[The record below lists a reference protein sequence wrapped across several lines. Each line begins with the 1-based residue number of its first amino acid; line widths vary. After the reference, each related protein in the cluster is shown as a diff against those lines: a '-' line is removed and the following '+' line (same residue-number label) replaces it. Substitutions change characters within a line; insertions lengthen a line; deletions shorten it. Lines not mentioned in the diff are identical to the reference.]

1 MMKDD
6 VLEIEDENGMIK
18 EYNILFKFDEL
29 DSNEHYVVYT
39 DYSLDGDGNV
49 DVKARQYV
57 EHDGNLSLSEIKYK
71 EVKDYIKERLAEL
84 MEEE

>member
-1 MMKDD
+1 MKDD

-49 DVKARQYV
+49 DVKARQYI
-57 EHDGNLSLSEIKYK
+57 EHDGNLSLSEIKHK

>member
-1 MMKDD
+1 MKDD
-6 VLEIEDENGMIK
+6 ILEIEDENGNLK

-39 DYSLDGDGNV
+39 DYSTDEDGNV
-49 DVKARQYV
+49 DIKARQYV
-57 EHDGNLSLSEIKYK
+57 DNNGKLDLSEIKHQ
-71 EVKDYIKERLAEL
+71 EVKDYIKEKLSEL